1 MFHPRATRPGSR
13 AHRQE
18 TALLPTALNLLTG
31 LNPFG
36 GLAFTAE
43 DGEGGF
49 HAPNVNEEFFPPA
62 LLFDGTPF
70 EINRIILI
78 RLIAVAV
85 LMLVFWLA
93 LRKPK
98 IVPGKLQSIIEMGV
112 GMVRDGI
119 VYEMLGERLGK
130 KYLPYVLAVFFGVLF
145 MNLTGVIPFLN
156 ISGNSLMGMP
166 AVLALATYVLFIYA
180 GIREQG
186 GKFFKNALFPSGV
199 PWPMYL
205 LITPIE
211 LVNTFIVRPVSLA
224 LRLFLNLMVG
234 HLLLVLCFS
243 ATWFFMGLMNAW
255 SAMGVVT
262 LFGGFF
268 MTLIELLVAV
278 LQAYV
283 FALLTTSYIQLSVAD
298 EH

>member
-1 MFHPRATRPGSR
+1 MSAPHVPSPRCRTRQR
-13 AHRQE
+13 AQRQE
-18 TALLPTALNLLTG
+18 TALLTPALNLLTG
-31 LNPFG
+31 IS
-36 GLAFTAE
+36 FTAE
-43 DGEGGF
+43 GEGGF
-49 HAPNVNEEFFPPA
+49 HAPNVDEEFFPPA

-98 IVPGKLQSIIEMGV
+98 VVPGKAQSLVELGV
-112 GMVRDGI
+112 GFVRDGI
-119 VYEMLGERLGK
+119 VYDMLGERLGK
-130 KYLPYVLAVFFGVLF
+130 KYLPYILTMFFGVLF
-145 MNLTGVIPFLN
+145 MNLTGVTPFLN

-166 AVLALATYVLFIYA
+166 AVLAIATYLLFIYA

-243 ATWFFMGLMNAW
+243 ATWFFVGLMNAW
-255 SAMGVVT
+255 SAMGIVT